1 VATPDDEPA
10 RVVPCVGAVVHDDAG
25 RLLVVRRAQEPGLGR
40 WSIPGGRLEA
50 GESVEEGVAREVREE
65 TGLVVRVGRLVGR
78 PRIPG
83 PAGVQYD
90 VADHAAVVTGG
101 ELRAGDDAAEVRWVT
116 AAELAGLPVTVGLV
130 EALTEWGVGPRC

>member
-1 VATPDDEPA
+1 MSGDG
-10 RVVPCVGAVVHDDAG
+10 RIVPCVGAVVHDAEG
-25 RLLVVRRAQEPGLGR
+25 RLLVVRRAREPGLGR
-40 WSIPGGRLEA
+40 WSIPGGRLEP
-50 GESVEEGVAREVREE
+50 GETVEAGVAREVREE

-83 PAGVQYD
+83 PGGAVYD

-101 ELRAGDDAAEVRWVT
+101 ELRAGDDAAEARWVT
-116 AAELAGLPVTVGLV
+116 GAELAGLPVTAGLV